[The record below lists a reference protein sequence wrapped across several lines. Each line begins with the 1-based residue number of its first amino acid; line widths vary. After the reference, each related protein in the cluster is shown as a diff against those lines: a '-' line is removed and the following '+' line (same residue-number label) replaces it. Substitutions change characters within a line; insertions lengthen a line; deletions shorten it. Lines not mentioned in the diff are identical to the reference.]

1 MSASAREA
9 ARIAA
14 LETRVSELVAK
25 LEELQEVVAG
35 LRRRATETARV
46 KA

>member
-14 LETRVSELVAK
+14 LETRVSELTAK
-25 LEELQEVVAG
+25 IEELQEVVAG
-35 LRRRATETARV
+35 LRRRVTETARV